1 MKVTTFLRIIHASKN
16 FLFDVQDQEQRWN
29 MGMTYEELEKRYG
42 NREII
47 EIEPNEDYFDNF
59 AFNVYIK

>member
-1 MKVTTFLRIIHASKN
+1 MKVNTFLRIINPSEH
-16 FLFDVQDQEQRWN
+16 FLFDVQDKEQRWN

-47 EIEPNEDYFDNF
+47 EIAPNEDYFDNL